1 MKIVAFIKLESAEDL
16 KTFMNMAW
24 NCEDDVGVHT
34 TDGKIAD
41 AKSVLGLM
49 ALDYSK
55 PVQVVTENSKFIE
68 SLAKWRV

>member
-1 MKIVAFIKLESAEDL
+1 MVAFIKLESAEDL

>member
-1 MKIVAFIKLESAEDL
+1 MVAFIKLESAQDL
-16 KTFMNMAW
+16 KTFINMAW

-55 PVQVVTENSKFIE
+55 PVQVVTENSKFI
-68 SLAKWRV
+68 

>member
-1 MKIVAFIKLESAEDL
+1 MVAFIELESAEDL
-16 KTFMNMAW
+16 KTFMKMAW

-68 SLAKWRV
+68 SLEKWRV

>member
-1 MKIVAFIKLESAEDL
+1 MVAFIKLESAEDL

-68 SLAKWRV
+68 SLGKWRV

>member
-1 MKIVAFIKLESAEDL
+1 MVAFIKLESAEHL

-24 NCEDDVGVHT
+24 NCEDDLGVHT
-34 TDGKIAD
+34 PDRKIAD

>member
-1 MKIVAFIKLESAEDL
+1 MVAFIKLESAEDL

-55 PVQVVTENSKFIE
+55 PVQVVTENCKFIE

>member
-1 MKIVAFIKLESAEDL
+1 MVAFIKLESAEDL

-68 SLAKWRV
+68 SLEKWRV

>member
-1 MKIVAFIKLESAEDL
+1 MVAFIKLESAEDL

-24 NCEDDVGVHT
+24 NCQDDVGVHT

>member
-1 MKIVAFIKLESAEDL
+1 MVAFIKLESAEDL

-34 TDGKIAD
+34 TDGKIED

>member
-1 MKIVAFIKLESAEDL
+1 MVAFIKLESAEDL

-24 NCEDDVGVHT
+24 NCEHDVGVHT

>member
-1 MKIVAFIKLESAEDL
+1 MVAFIKLESAEDL

-55 PVQVVTENSKFIE
+55 PVQVVTENSKFVE
-68 SLAKWRV
+68 SLEKWRV

>member
-1 MKIVAFIKLESAEDL
+1 MVALIKLECAEDL